1 MGVRKMAA
9 LRHCLCLAAFASRAD
24 ANANAETETETEM
37 LLATV
42 WTSGY
47 GQDF

>member
-24 ANANAETETETEM
+24 ANANAETETEM